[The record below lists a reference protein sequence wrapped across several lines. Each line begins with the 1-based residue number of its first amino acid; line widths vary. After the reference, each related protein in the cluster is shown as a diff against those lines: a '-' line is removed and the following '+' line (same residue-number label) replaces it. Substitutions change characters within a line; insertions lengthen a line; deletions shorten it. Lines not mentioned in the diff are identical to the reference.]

1 MGMKCA
7 NFEFQLLAKYTR
19 NEHNIYKTHIFKVKL
34 FMKSDDLI
42 WEAIRIIWKI
52 FFCVEF
58 WCKCFKWYT
67 HKWL

>member
-1 MGMKCA
+1 MTHSCMGMKCA

-42 WEAIRIIWKI
+42 
-52 FFCVEF
+52 
-58 WCKCFKWYT
+58 
-67 HKWL
+67 